1 MEQTISS
8 SPQSPDS
15 YSVQLER
22 EIRLKELEIR
32 RREVE
37 LPIELASLGLRGTL
51 TGAIVG
57 FVTLMVFAGLSIYSD
72 KTQITGTHLCI
83 MTAIIATT
91 VIMYGAFV
99 FQRSAQIAASY
110 RDTHVAVGSAKLSPE
125 IASPKAKSK
134 EERKG
139 NEV

>member
-1 MEQTISS
+1 MSILPTPNDTSLS
-8 SPQSPDS
+8 LLD
-15 YSVQLER
+15 R

-37 LPIELASLGLRGTL
+37 MPMELASLGLRGTL

-57 FVTLMVFAGLSIYSD
+57 FVTLMVFAGMSVLSE
-72 KTQITGTHLCI
+72 KAQITGTHLCI

-99 FQRSAQIAASY
+99 FKRSAQIAASY
-110 RDTHVAVGSAKLSPE
+110 RNTHVAVGSDKHSAEAGS
-125 IASPKAKSK
+125 S
-134 EERKG
+134 
-139 NEV
+139 